1 MSSSQYR
8 IDRDR
13 GTKESAKQFA
23 MLREKWPLA
32 FPVKDQDI
40 RPLAIGAAHEIAATL
55 GWSIPYTLGVLAR
68 WKMTPIYCRAV
79 LCYEQRI
86 TLDGTPA
93 EPIDAAA
100 KDLATKQ
107 LARLAAQKAAKEAAK
122 AAARNAVPPPPAAA
136 PAIKS
141 PPATP
146 EQLRN
151 HVRGALLRRSA

>member
-23 MLREKWPLA
+23 ILREKWPVA
-32 FPVKDQDI
+32 FPVKDQNI
-40 RPLAIGAAHEIAATL
+40 RPLAIGAAHEIAGTM

-68 WKMTPIYCRAV
+68 WKMTPVYCRAV

-86 TLDGTPA
+86 TLDGMPA
-93 EPIDAAA
+93 EPIDAEAR
-100 KDLATKQ
+100 DLATKQ
-107 LARLAAQKAAKEAAK
+107 LARLAAQKAAKEAK
-122 AAARNAVPPPPAAA
+122 ASRDAAPPAPAA
-136 PAIKS
+136 PAIK
-141 PPATP
+141 PLPATP